1 MKLAIAALV
10 TAAVSAKKSVELPT
24 EITANS
30 DLGRSLM
37 SQARRLDDGEEEN
50 DYTWIANYSLKFQ
63 GCRHS
68 ASLNAD
74 ADDDSVQVQTS
85 KLAHFRLCPS
95 NSCSSWLGGGCSKGY
110 GDYVVDLATFAKSFV
125 EGQRRS
131 E

>member
-50 DYTWIANYSLKFQ
+50 DYTWIANYS
-63 GCRHS
+63 
-68 ASLNAD
+68 
-74 ADDDSVQVQTS
+74 
-85 KLAHFRLCPS
+85 
-95 NSCSSWLGGGCSKGY
+95 
-110 GDYVVDLATFAKSFV
+110 
-125 EGQRRS
+125 
-131 E
+131 